1 MEHPEGLTSAQEKLA
16 DLLFTTKTRAK
27 VRRRSGAPGA
37 WEFVQ
42 IERDTSPVDFAQE
55 GEFVLKL
62 HETQP
67 DAPLSP
73 IYFNLRNL
81 PEVVLHQMALA
92 MADIPDKEKP
102 AFCVG
107 IPQAGEPIG
116 LAYAA
121 ATGIPHVQILE
132 KKETPEGRTIVPASA
147 HKNVHGPV
155 RVIDDLVTQGHT
167 KIETINAIRTMG
179 IAITDLTVLIDREQ
193 GARADLAAA
202 GVELRAVFTMKQLLN
217 YFLRVGHIDQARYA
231 QVTAYMQGSI

>member
-1 MEHPEGLTSAQEKLA
+1 MEEHPEGLTAAQEKLA

-27 VRRRSGAPGA
+27 VRRRFGTPGN
-37 WEFVQ
+37 WEFSQ

-62 HETQP
+62 HETNP

-81 PEVVLHQMALA
+81 PQEILDQMALA
-92 MADIPDKEKP
+92 MADIPDTVKP

-116 LAYAA
+116 LAYATA
-121 ATGIPHVQILE
+121 IGMPHVQILVKE
-132 KKETPEGRTIVPASA
+132 ETPEGRKIVASPD
-147 HKNVHGPV
+147 HKDVVGPV
-155 RVIDDLVTQGHT
+155 RIIDDLVTRGHT
-167 KIETINAIRTMG
+167 KIETIDAIRSMG
-179 IAITDLTVLIDREQ
+179 IEIADLTVLIDREQ

-202 GVELRAVFTMKQLLN
+202 GVELRAVFTMKQLLD
-217 YFLRVGHIDQARYA
+217 YFLRAGHIDQARYA
-231 QVTAYMQGSI
+231 QVIAYTRS